1 MQKLFLK
8 FSGVAILLT
17 LLIAT
22 GCEEDT
28 VDPINQLPP
37 QVSLLSG
44 VGLTSTDAT
53 LAPGETFT
61 VNVEILTGDNPIETF
76 TFLVDGAPI
85 SNTDIA
91 NYYANGE
98 FALDGSVETANNP
111 VTLFGDAKQGA
122 LIGIDVVPFNQMD
135 GEVRTYTFEA
145 VDEAGNVGTV
155 SLDVTI
161 VDPTTPVDATLTGVL
176 FNQAGPAGTGGLDL
190 DTGEGTGSAAAD
202 SEIRDL
208 GLDCTVPAPGLNWRR
223 QIGTING
230 ADMVQVD
237 ATQVENFT
245 FDNVSVKEEIEAA
258 YSTGIALS
266 DGVSVSCA
274 SGTETAVTD
283 VTEELVVGDLFV
295 VFANNTHYLIR
306 IDAITE
312 TDNSNGDSY
321 ELSIKY

>member
-8 FSGVAILLT
+8 FSGLAVLLT

-28 VDPINQLPP
+28 IDPINQLPP
-37 QVSLLSG
+37 AVSLIDG
-44 VGLTSTDAT
+44 VGLTSTDAV

-76 TFLVDGAPI
+76 TFLVDGIAV
-85 SNTDIA
+85 SNTDIS
-91 NYYANGE
+91 NYYAGGE

-122 LIGIDVVPFNQMD
+122 LIEIAVVPFGQMD
-135 GEVRTYTFEA
+135 GEVKTYTFEA
-145 VDEAGNVGTV
+145 IDEGGNVGTA
-155 SLDVTI
+155 SLDITI
-161 VDPTTPVDATLTGVL
+161 EDPTTPLDATLTGVL
-176 FNQAGPAGTGGLDL
+176 FNQAGPADTGGLDL
-190 DTGEGTGSAAAD
+190 DTGEGTGSSDAD

-223 QIGTING
+223 QVGTING
-230 ADMVQVD
+230 ADMVKVD

-245 FDNVSVKEEIEAA
+245 FDNVSAKEEIEAA

-274 SGTETAVTD
+274 SGNETAVTD
-283 VTEELVVGDLFV
+283 VTEELVAGDMFV
-295 VFANNTHYLIR
+295 VAANGTNYLIR
-306 IDAITE
+306 IDAVNE
-312 TDNSNGDSY
+312 TDNSNTDSY
-321 ELSIKY
+321 ELSIKF

>member
-22 GCEEDT
+22 GCEEDP
-28 VDPINQLPP
+28 VDPINELPP
-37 QVSLLSG
+37 AVSLVGG

-76 TFLVDGAPI
+76 TFLVDGVEI
-85 SNTDIA
+85 SNTDIS

-98 FALDGSVETANNP
+98 FEVDGSIETANNP

-122 LIGIDVVPFNQMD
+122 LIAIEVVPFNQMD
-135 GEVRTYTFEA
+135 GDVRTYTFEA
-145 VDEAGNVGTV
+145 KDEAGNVGTV
-155 SLDVTI
+155 SLDITI
-161 VDPTTPVDATLTGVL
+161 VDPTTPIDATLTGVL

-190 DTGEGTGSAAAD
+190 DTGDGTGSAAED

-237 ATQVENFT
+237 ETQVENFT

-258 YSTGIALS
+258 YTSGIALT
-266 DGVSVSCA
+266 DGVSVSCS
-274 SGTETAVTD
+274 SGNETPVTD
-283 VTEELVVGDLFV
+283 VTEELVVGDMFV
-295 VFANNTHYLIR
+295 VSANDTYYLIR
-306 IDAITE
+306 IDLINE
-312 TDNSNGDSY
+312 TDNDNDDSY